1 MKLLE
6 SFRDLK
12 IGQKVAWRPACPDEE
27 QWVCICQVKGFYK
40 KTTYPI
46 RRDCSVYTSTER
58 VVFDVL
64 TKNNNSY
71 QLNSILLGLN
81 RKNEIDSPYSYER
94 ELWEVYLLE
103 NERDYIEV
111 LKNILVDSL

>member
-12 IGQKVAWRPACPDEE
+12 IGQKVAWRPANLDKNKSASYFYTLRDEE

-40 KTTYPI
+40 KTIYPM

-71 QLNSILLGLN
+71 QLNSILLDLN
-81 RKNEIDSPYSYER
+81 RKNEIDSLS
-94 ELWEVYLLE
+94 LMKE
-103 NERDYIEV
+103 NCGKFIY
-111 LKNILVDSL
+111 